1 MKRIKI
7 FDTTLRD
14 GEQSPGCSMNLTEK
28 IEMARQLEKLGVDV
42 IEAGFAIA
50 SPMDHKSVQAIAAA
64 VTNCTVASLARCA
77 KGDIDAAWDAV
88 KEANH
93 PRIHVFLA
101 TSDIHMEYKLKMTR
115 EQVIDRIREMVAYAK
130 SYCDDIEFS
139 AEDASRSDWAFLAH
153 CYSTAVAAGA
163 TTLNVP
169 DTVGYSTPQEMYDLI
184 TYLRENIEGVEHVDI
199 SVHCHNDLGMAVA
212 NSLAGV
218 LGGARQIECTINGL
232 GERAGNTAMEEVVM
246 AMRTRPDIFGDTPC
260 RIDTTQIAR
269 ASKTV
274 YNIIGQSAPLTKP
287 IVGVNAFRHESG
299 IHQHG
304 VLANKKTYEILT
316 PESVGIRM
324 DNIVLGKHSGKHAF
338 AARLKE
344 MGYELPDEE
353 LARCFEEFKVLCDK
367 KKNVTD
373 QDILA
378 IVTHSTTTDDAEVDG
393 YKLMWFAVHTSNMTT
408 STSVVRLELDGQQFE
423 AVCSGDGPVDAA
435 FEAIDQI
442 IRPVEHSFDL
452 YRINSISPGKDTMGD
467 VSVKLSC
474 DNRTFSGRGL
484 HTNIVEASVRAYISA
499 MNKLRAYAARRAKGE
514 V

>member
-1 MKRIKI
+1 
-7 FDTTLRD
+7 
-14 GEQSPGCSMNLTEK
+14 
-28 IEMARQLEKLGVDV
+28 
-42 IEAGFAIA
+42 
-50 SPMDHKSVQAIAAA
+50 
-64 VTNCTVASLARCA
+64 
-77 KGDIDAAWDAV
+77 
-88 KEANH
+88 
-93 PRIHVFLA
+93 
-101 TSDIHMEYKLKMTR
+101 
-115 EQVIDRIREMVAYAK
+115 
-130 SYCDDIEFS
+130 
-139 AEDASRSDWAFLAH
+139 
-153 CYSTAVAAGA
+153 
-163 TTLNVP
+163 
-169 DTVGYSTPQEMYDLI
+169 
-184 TYLRENIEGVEHVDI
+184 
-199 SVHCHNDLGMAVA
+199 
-212 NSLAGV
+212 
-218 LGGARQIECTINGL
+218 
-232 GERAGNTAMEEVVM
+232 MEEVVM
-246 AMRTRPDIFGDTPC
+246 AMRTRPDIFGNTPC

-423 AVCSGDGPVDAA
+423 AVCSGDGP
-435 FEAIDQI
+435 
-442 IRPVEHSFDL
+442 
-452 YRINSISPGKDTMGD
+452 G
-467 VSVKLSC
+467 
-474 DNRTFSGRGL
+474 GRR
-484 HTNIVEASVRAYISA
+484 V
-499 MNKLRAYAARRAKGE
+499 
-514 V
+514 

>member
-50 SPMDHKSVQAIAAA
+50 SPMDHKSVQAISAA

-130 SYCDDIEFS
+130 NYCDDIEFS

-212 NSLAGV
+212 NSPECVRAGATQV
-218 LGGARQIECTINGL
+218 ECTVNGI
-232 GERAGNTAMEEVVM
+232 GERAGNASLEEIVM
-246 AMRTRPDIFGDTPC
+246 ALRTRKDFYDAETGVNTK
-260 RIDTTQIAR
+260 QIYR
-269 ASKTV
+269 SSKLLS
-274 YNIIGQSAPLTKP
+274 NITGVPIPPSKA
-287 IVGVNAFRHESG
+287 IVGANAFAHESG

-304 VLANKKTYEILT
+304 VIANARTYEIMNST
-316 PESVGIRM
+316 DVGIPQNTM
-324 DNIVLGKHSGKHAF
+324 VLGKHSGKHAF

>member
-115 EQVIDRIREMVAYAK
+115 EQVIDRIREMVSYAK

-169 DTVGYSTPQEMYDLI
+169 DTVGYSTPQEMYDLV

-212 NSLAGV
+212 NSLECVRAGATQV
-218 LGGARQIECTINGL
+218 ECTVNGI
-232 GERAGNTAMEEVVM
+232 GERAGNASLEEIVM
-246 AMRTRPDIFGDTPC
+246 ALRTRKDFYDAETGVNTK
-260 RIDTTQIAR
+260 QIYR
-269 ASKTV
+269 SSKLLS
-274 YNIIGQSAPLTKP
+274 NITGVPIPPSKA
-287 IVGVNAFRHESG
+287 IVGANAFAHESG

-304 VLANKKTYEILT
+304 VIANARTYEIMNST
-316 PESVGIRM
+316 DVGIPQNTM
-324 DNIVLGKHSGKHAF
+324 VLGKHSGKHAF

-378 IVTHSTTTDDAEVDG
+378 IVTHSTTTDEAEVDG